1 MSARTICAL
10 VVMGLALVAAPTYA
24 EQATQPAHH
33 QRGAMMGAGHE
44 SVMGAGGGSMMGA
57 GGMPMMGACGQMMGV
72 MSMMGAMAGHVE
84 GRLAFLKTELEIT
97 DAQLPQ
103 WDKFAAALRDN
114 SKAMEAMM
122 PGGTAGT
129 AGSATLPDRLA
140 MREKMMAAH
149 LDALRKLTN
158 AVTPLYAAFSVEQKK
173 TADDLIAPMGMMM

>member
-1 MSARTICAL
+1 MVDRKRCAS
-10 VVMGLALVAAPTYA
+10 LALATALALTAPA
-24 EQATQPAHH
+24 LAQQAVEPGHH
-33 QRGAMMGAGHE
+33 PGGAMMN
-44 SVMGAGGGSMMGA
+44 A
-57 GGMPMMGACGQMMGV
+57 GGMPSGM
-72 MSMMGAMAGHVE
+72 MSMMRGDEGMGAMGMGGMRMMAAMTGHVE
-84 GRLAFLKTELEIT
+84 GRLAFLKAELKIT

-103 WDKFAAALRDN
+103 WDKFADAVRVN

-173 TADDLIAPMGMMM
+173 TADDLIAPMGMMR